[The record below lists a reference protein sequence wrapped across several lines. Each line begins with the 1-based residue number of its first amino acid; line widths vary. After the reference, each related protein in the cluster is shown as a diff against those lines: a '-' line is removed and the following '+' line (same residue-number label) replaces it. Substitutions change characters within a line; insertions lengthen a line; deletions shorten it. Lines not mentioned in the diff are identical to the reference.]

1 MRDAATVLGIIQ
13 VRGSK
18 GLPLEDVYRQLFNP
32 NLYLKAYGKIYRNA
46 GAMTEGTTEE
56 TADGMSLAKID
67 SIINALRYE
76 RYRWTPVKRV
86 YIPKKDGKKRPLGI
100 PTWSDKLL
108 QEAIRLLLEAYYEPQ
123 FSDCSHGFRP
133 ERGCHTALR
142 YVYYSW
148 KGTKWFIEGDIKGYF
163 DNIDHD
169 TLMAML
175 AENIHDNRFLKLI
188 SNLLQAGYCEDW
200 KYYDTLSGTPQGGII
215 SPLLAN
221 IYLNRLDKY
230 VTEELIPEY
239 TKGKIRKSNPVYDR
253 LRDKVSY
260 YRKKGDFTTAEELK
274 QNLRGMPSQDPD
286 DPDYRRLRYVRYA
299 DDFLLGFVGPKAEAQ
314 EIKDK
319 LKTFLQDKLKLEL
332 SEEKTLITHA
342 TDERAHFLGYEI
354 YTQHA
359 DDKIGGGT
367 RCINGMIGLKMPL
380 AFMDRV
386 CKPYLKD
393 GKPIH
398 RTERIN
404 DSDFTIVNQFQS
416 ELRGYYQY
424 YQMATNVC
432 SLYKVKWILE
442 ISLFKT
448 LARKH
453 QTSVNKLVKKYKTTT
468 DTEHGRFVCVEVFVA
483 RDGKP
488 PLVARYGGMSLRRNI
503 KAVVKDKVFH
513 ILRAGGGRTELL
525 QRLLADEC
533 EACGGKENVEV
544 HHIRKLA
551 DLLKSG
557 RKEKPAWMKVM
568 IARRRKTL
576 VLCHSCHV
584 KLHAGQPLMFRD
596 KE

>member
-1 MRDAATVLGIIQ
+1 MRDAAAVLGIIQ

-18 GLPLEDVYRQLFNP
+18 GLPLEDVYHQLFNP
-32 NLYLKAYGKIYRNA
+32 NLYLQAYGKIYRNA
-46 GAMTEGTTEE
+46 GAMTEGTTDE

-67 SIINALRYE
+67 RIIDVLRYE
-76 RYRWTPVKRV
+76 RYQWTPVRRT

-108 QEAIRLLLEAYYEPQ
+108 QEVMRLLLEAYYEPQ
-123 FSDCSHGFRP
+123 FSRCSHGFRP
-133 ERGCHTALR
+133 ERGCHTALWE
-142 YVYYSW
+142 VYYTW

-175 AENIHDNRFLKLI
+175 TENIHDNRFLRLI
-188 SNLLQAGYCEDW
+188 RNLLDAGYCEDW

-221 IYLNRLDKY
+221 IYLDQLDKY
-230 VTEELIPEY
+230 VTAELIPEY
-239 TKGKIRKSNPVYDR
+239 TKGKVRKSNPEYDR
-253 LRDKVSY
+253 LRDRVCY
-260 YRKKGDFTTAEELK
+260 YRKKGDFTTAEALK

-319 LKTFLQDKLKLEL
+319 LKTYLREKLKLEL

-354 YTQHA
+354 YAQHA

-386 CKPYLKD
+386 CKPYMKD

-404 DSDFTIVNQFQS
+404 DSDFTIVNQYQS

-448 LARKH
+448 LAQKH
-453 QTSVNKLVKKYKTTT
+453 KTSVNKLVKKYKTTT
-468 DTEHGRFVCVEVFVA
+468 ETEHGRFVCVDVSVA
-483 RDGKP
+483 RNGKP

-503 KAVVKDKVFH
+503 KAAIQDRELH
-513 ILRAGGGRTELL
+513 TLQNRTGRTELI
-525 QRLLADEC
+525 QRLLADKC
-533 EACGGKENVEV
+533 EACGDNDRVQV

-551 DLLKSG
+551 DLYKSG
-557 RKEKPAWMKVM
+557 RKEKPEWMKNM

-584 KLHAGQPLMFRD
+584 KLHLGQPITFRD